1 MVTIRPPATQ
11 SHPDG
16 ALPVGAADARR
27 QRQRVYLASLIGSAV
42 EFYDFLIYATA
53 ASLVFGPVFFAG
65 VSPALGIVAAFAT
78 LAVGYVV
85 RPLGG
90 IVFGHFGDRVSR
102 KSALIWTLM
111 LMGVSTALIGLL
123 PSSAQVGALAPILLI
138 ILRLVQGLAVGGEW
152 GGAVLM
158 SVEHAEPTRRGFLG
172 SATQTGSAV
181 GLLLSFVAFAALGGL
196 SQEQFLSWGWRLPF
210 LATLV
215 LMAIGLYVR
224 LKIEES
230 PVLVA
235 EQRKDAAADKPVR
248 APLFALLRERP
259 GRVLLAIGVDAGPF
273 MAQAVLTSFVVS
285 YATTAYGLPRQVLLN
300 SLMIASAGMIVAIP
314 LFALLS
320 DKVGRRPVY
329 ITAAILTGVHA
340 FVVFPMIGSG
350 STVVVLIAF
359 VTGLT
364 ILRSATVGP
373 LGALLSELFPTSS
386 RYTGVSLAYQFA
398 AVIGGGVGPL
408 LATTFVVP
416 GGPGVVAVSAMIAGF
431 CVVSVICV
439 AAIGETRKVD
449 LQHA

>member
-1 MVTIRPPATQ
+1 MVTTRRAAAEHLPP
-11 SHPDG
+11 D
-16 ALPVGAADARR
+16 AASAEAAHGRR
-27 QRQRVYLASLIGSAV
+27 QRQRVYVASLIGSAV

-65 VSPALGIVAAFAT
+65 VSPALGVIASFAT

-158 SVEHAEPTRRGFLG
+158 SVEHAKPETRGLLG
-172 SATQTGSAV
+172 SATQTGSAL
-181 GLLLSFVAFAALGGL
+181 GLLLSFAAFAALGGL

-224 LKIEES
+224 LRIEES

-235 EQRKDAAADKPVR
+235 EQRKERPAGAPARP
-248 APLFALLRERP
+248 PLFALLRERP

-273 MAQAVLTSFVVS
+273 MAQAVVTSFLVS
-285 YATTAYGLPRQVLLN
+285 YATTTLGLPRQILLN
-300 SLMIASAGMIVAIP
+300 SLMIASAGMLVTIP

-320 DKVGRRPVY
+320 DRIGRRPVY
-329 ITAAILTGVHA
+329 ITAAVLTAVHA
-340 FVVFPMIGSG
+340 FVVFPMVGSG
-350 STVVVLIAF
+350 STLAVVLAF
-359 VTGLT
+359 VIALT
-364 ILRSATVGP
+364 ILRAATIGP
-373 LGALLSELFPTSS
+373 LGALLAELFPTSS

-398 AVIGGGVGPL
+398 AVIGGGIGPL
-408 LATTFVVP
+408 LAATFVAP
-416 GGPGVVAVSAMIAGF
+416 GGPGVGAVSALIAGF
-431 CVVSVICV
+431 CVISVICV
-439 AAIGETRKVD
+439 AAVGETRKVD
-449 LQHA
+449 LQRA